1 MVPPVIPGG
10 LTTITLILVLFSLW
24 HASYA
29 LGARLTAA
37 LFVITAVTSWV
48 FEEVGVGTGLVY
60 GAYRYTG
67 ALGPGLGG
75 VPLLIPIAWFMMI
88 YASYMVANLIVD
100 RRVVGSP
107 GSRAHLLGLAFV
119 GALVM
124 TAWDLLADPILS
136 APPYRAW
143 VWEHGGLFF
152 GIPLQNFV
160 GWLATAFIVFVLY
173 RSLERHWPVRSAAEP
188 AASAP
193 AA

>member
-1 MVPPVIPGG
+1 VIPGG
-10 LTTITLILVLFSLW
+10 LVTITLILVLFSVW

-37 LFVITAVTSWV
+37 FFVITAVTSWL

-67 ALGPGLGG
+67 ALGPGLGS
-75 VPLLIPIAWFMMI
+75 VPLLIPVAWFTMA
-88 YASYMVANLIVD
+88 YPSYMVANLIVD

-107 GSRAHLLGLAFV
+107 GDRIHLLGLAFV

-136 APPYRAW
+136 GPSYHAW
-143 VWEHGGLFF
+143 VWEHGGPYF

-160 GWLATAFIVFVLY
+160 GWLATTFVVFLLY
-173 RSLERHWPVRSAAEP
+173 RSLERSRPVRSTAEQAA
-188 AASAP
+188 AAP